1 MRFISF
7 DLETTGFIAGVDK
20 IVEIGA
26 IRFIDGVAD
35 ASFCTL
41 VDPKIEIPEGAS
53 RVNGIS
59 NAMVAGKLTI
69 DRILEPFAE
78 FCGNDILVAH
88 NANFDFQ
95 FLTSDIVKL
104 EAPAPKGVVLDTCN
118 MARKIIPG
126 LPNYKLGTLV
136 QHLKIESSTFH
147 RAEEDATY
155 CGNLFIHLINKM
167 TGGLQFPPI
176 ENLIT
181 LSGKTELRF
190 PQITPSQKQLGL
202 FDSLTNY

>member
-7 DLETTGFIAGVDK
+7 DLETTGFIAGVDR

-26 IRFIDGVAD
+26 IRFVNGIPEAT
-35 ASFCTL
+35 FCTL
-41 VDPKIEIPEGAS
+41 VDPKIEIPEAAS

-59 NAMVAGKLTI
+59 NEMVRGKPTI
-69 DRILEPFAE
+69 DRLLESFSA
-78 FCGNDILVAH
+78 FCGGDILVAH

-95 FLTSDIVKL
+95 FLNSDIIRL
-104 EAPAPKGVVLDTCN
+104 EAPAPKGVILDTCN
-118 MARKIIPG
+118 IARKVLPG
-126 LPNYKLGTLV
+126 LPNYKLGTLI
-136 QHLKIESSTFH
+136 QHLKIESSNFH

-155 CGNLFIHLINKM
+155 CGHLFLRLINKM
-167 TGGLQFPPI
+167 TGSLELPPI

-190 PQITPSQKQLGL
+190 PQITPSEKQLGL
-202 FDSLTNY
+202 FDSL

>member
-1 MRFISF
+1 MTFISF

-26 IRFIDGVAD
+26 IRFVNGEPE
-35 ASFCTL
+35 STFCTL
-41 VDPKIEIPEGAS
+41 IDPKMEIPEAAS

-59 NAMVAGKLTI
+59 NEMVSGKPTI

-78 FCGNDILVAH
+78 FCGEDILVAH

-95 FLTSDIVKL
+95 FLASDVVRL
-104 EAPAPKGVVLDTCN
+104 ETPAPKGVVLDTCN
-118 MARKIIPG
+118 MARKVIPG

-136 QHLKIESSTFH
+136 QHLNIESTNFH

-155 CGNLFIHLINKM
+155 CGHLFIHLIKKM
-167 TGGLQFPPI
+167 SGGLALPPI
-176 ENLIT
+176 ENLVT
-181 LSGKTELRF
+181 LSGKTLLRF
-190 PQITPSQKQLGL
+190 PQITPKQKQLGF
-202 FDSLTNY
+202 FDLV

>member
-26 IRFIDGVAD
+26 IRFTNGVPD
-35 ASFCTL
+35 ATFCTL
-41 VDPKIEIPEGAS
+41 IDPKVEIPEAAS
-53 RVNGIS
+53 RVNGIF
-59 NAMVAGKLTI
+59 NAMVAGKPTI
-69 DRILEPFAE
+69 DRVLGPFAD
-78 FCGNDILVAH
+78 FCGDDILVAH

-95 FLTSDIVKL
+95 FLAADIVRL
-104 EAPAPKGVVLDTCN
+104 ETPAPKGVLLDTCN

-126 LPNYKLGTLV
+126 LPNYKLGTLI
-136 QHLKIESSTFH
+136 QHLKIESSNFH

-155 CGNLFIHLINKM
+155 CGNLFLSLINKM
-167 TGGLQFPPI
+167 TGGLELPPI

-181 LSGKTELRF
+181 LSGKNELRF
-190 PQITPSQKQLGL
+190 PQIVPRLKQLGL
-202 FDSLTNY
+202 FDLV